1 MKMELEHEHTEQ
13 AIHERLTAERKPN
26 YLRDWVYGGIDGA
39 ITTFAIVAGVVGAG
53 LSSKIIIIL
62 GLANL
67 IADGFSMAASAYSGS
82 KTEADE
88 LERYRQIERKHIEQ
102 VPEGEREEVRQILMA
117 KGLRN
122 QALKDAVTA
131 ITSKEELWINTMLVD
146 EYHLSINLRSPLM
159 SGLSTFISFF
169 ICGAIPLLPFLLS
182 SDHALEI
189 ALYATGVAFFAIGA
203 IKSKWSLAP
212 WWRSGIETFLI
223 GMTASAMA
231 YFVGHFVKGLV
242 G

>member
-1 MKMELEHEHTEQ
+1 MIKLEHEHTSQ
-13 AIHERLTAERKPN
+13 AIQERLTAEHRPN

-53 LSSKIIIIL
+53 LSAKIIIIL

-67 IADGFSMAASAYSGS
+67 IADGFSMAASAYSGT

-88 LERYRQIERKHIEQ
+88 LEQFRQIEKKHIAQ
-102 VPEGEREEVRQILMA
+102 VPDGEREEVRQILVA
-117 KGLRN
+117 KGLTGE
-122 QALKDAVTA
+122 ALNDAVTA
-131 ITSKEELWINTMLVD
+131 ITSNEETWINTMLVE
-146 EYHLSINLRSPLM
+146 EYNLSINLRSPIV
-159 SGLSTFISFF
+159 SGLSTFTSFF
-169 ICGAIPLLPFLLS
+169 ICGAIPLLPFLLA
-182 SDHALEI
+182 SDQALEI
-189 ALYATGVAFFAIGA
+189 ALFTTGIAFFAIGA

-212 WWRSGIETFLI
+212 WWRSGIETLLI

-231 YFVGHFVKGLV
+231 YLIGHFVKELV

>member
-1 MKMELEHEHTEQ
+1 MIKLEHEHTAQ
-13 AIHERLTAERKPN
+13 AIQERLTAEHRPN

-53 LSSKIIIIL
+53 LSAKIIIIL

-67 IADGFSMAASAYSGS
+67 IADGFSMAASAYSGT

-88 LERYRQIERKHIEQ
+88 LEQFRQIEKKHIAQ
-102 VPEGEREEVRQILMA
+102 VPDGEREEVRQILVA
-117 KGLRN
+117 KGLTGE
-122 QALKDAVTA
+122 ALNDAVTA
-131 ITSKEELWINTMLVD
+131 ITSNEETWINTMLVE
-146 EYHLSINLRSPLM
+146 EYNLSINLRSPIV
-159 SGLSTFISFF
+159 SGLSTFTSFF
-169 ICGAIPLLPFLLS
+169 ICGAIPLLPFLLA
-182 SDHALEI
+182 SDQALEI
-189 ALYATGVAFFAIGA
+189 ALFTTGIAFFAIGA

-212 WWRSGIETFLI
+212 WWRSGIETLLI

-231 YFVGHFVKGLV
+231 YLIGHFVKELV

>member
-1 MKMELEHEHTEQ
+1 MIELEHEHTKQ
-13 AIHERLTAERKPN
+13 AIHERLATDSKPH

-53 LSSKIIIIL
+53 LSANIIIIL

-67 IADGFSMAASAYSGS
+67 FADGFSMAASAYSGT

-88 LERYRQIERKHIEQ
+88 LERFRQIERKHIAH

-117 KGLRN
+117 KGLSG
-122 QALKDAVTA
+122 QALNNAVTA
-131 ITSKEELWINTMLVD
+131 ITSNEEIWINTMLVE
-146 EYHLSINLRSPLM
+146 EYHLSINLRSPLV
-159 SGLSTFISFF
+159 SGLSTFAAFF

-182 SDHALEI
+182 SDRALEI
-189 ALYATGVAFFAIGA
+189 ALFTTSMAFFAIGA

-212 WWRSGIETFLI
+212 WWKSGLETLLI
-223 GMTASAMA
+223 GMAASAMA

>member
-1 MKMELEHEHTEQ
+1 MVASTEPLQ
-13 AIHERLTAERKPN
+13 HLPLSRVL
-26 YLRDWVYGGIDGA
+26 LVQ
-39 ITTFAIVAGVVGAG
+39 G

-88 LERYRQIERKHIEQ
+88 LERYRQIERKHITQ
-102 VPEGEREEVRQILMA
+102 VPDGEREEVRQILMA
-117 KGLRN
+117 KGLRD

-131 ITSKEELWINTMLVD
+131 ITSDEELWINTMLVE

-159 SGLSTFISFF
+159 SGLSTFTSFF

-182 SDHALEI
+182 SDRALEI
-189 ALYATGVAFFAIGA
+189 ALYATGVAFFAIA
-203 IKSKWSLAP
+203 Q
-212 WWRSGIETFLI
+212 
-223 GMTASAMA
+223 
-231 YFVGHFVKGLV
+231 
-242 G
+242 